1 MVMKCS
7 RAWDPQVFYSKRM
20 FRVGGGVLEGR
31 VGWTCVDFFSNRRMG
46 EQTVSESNAEAGETA
61 EH

>member
-1 MVMKCS
+1 
-7 RAWDPQVFYSKRM
+7 M